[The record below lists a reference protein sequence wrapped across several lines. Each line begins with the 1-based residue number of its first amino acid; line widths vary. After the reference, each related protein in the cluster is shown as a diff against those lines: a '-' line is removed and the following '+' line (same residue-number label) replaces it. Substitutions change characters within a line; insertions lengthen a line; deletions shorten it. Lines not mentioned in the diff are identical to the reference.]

1 MQERDSGTITFSRH
15 THILSAILTL
25 MTDSESLAKAFRSA
39 RDAVDAA
46 DLPADLR
53 VAAFEKA
60 LATLLGDAPVSGPA
74 DPAGNGGSEN
84 PGEVAPAAKKVA
96 ARLRVDE
103 HQVTRVLE
111 FEDDAVHI
119 LVPRSSLP
127 KAKSEAI
134 QQVALLVAAGRQA
147 SGIDAEGWTHQRHI
161 REATEVLGVD
171 DHSNFAAHM
180 KKLNGV
186 RSQGSGKTGELK
198 MNAVGFEAAGDLIRR
213 LATEAEGK

>member
-1 MQERDSGTITFSRH
+1 
-15 THILSAILTL
+15 
-25 MTDSESLAKAFRSA
+25 MTDPESLAKAFRSA

-74 DPAGNGGSEN
+74 DQAGNGGSAG
-84 PGEVAPAAKKVA
+84 PGEVAPAAKNVA

-103 HQVTRVLE
+103 QEVTRVLE
-111 FEDDAVHI
+111 FDDGAVHI

-134 QQVALLVAAGRQA
+134 QQIALLVAAGRQA
-147 SGIDAEGWTHQRHI
+147 AGIDAEGWTHQGHI
-161 REATEVLGVD
+161 REATEVLGVE
-171 DHSNFAAHM
+171 DHSNFATHM

-186 RSQGSGKTGELK
+186 RSRGSGKTGELK

-213 LATEAEGK
+213 LATETES

>member
-1 MQERDSGTITFSRH
+1 
-15 THILSAILTL
+15 
-25 MTDSESLAKAFRSA
+25 MTDSESLATAFRSA
-39 RDAVDAA
+39 REAVDAA

-60 LATLLGDAPVSGPA
+60 LATLLGDASVSGA
-74 DPAGNGGSEN
+74 LDPGGKGASDTSE
-84 PGEVAPAAKKVA
+84 EVAPAAKKVA

-103 HQVTRVLE
+103 HRVTRVLE

-161 REATEVLGVD
+161 REATEALGVD
-171 DHSNFAAHM
+171 DPSNFAAHM
-180 KKLNGV
+180 KRLIGV
-186 RSQGSGKTGELK
+186 RSRGSGKTGEVK
-198 MNAVGFEAAGDLIRR
+198 VNAVGFEAAGDVIGR
-213 LATEAEGK
+213 LVAEAEN